1 MYKGLVA
8 GDDCRKNQLPECE
21 QAVQDLNQ
29 IVQDQSAAIIKAAEQ
44 REKDKKELQDLY
56 DARERQSVQN
66 TKQEQRTKRFA
77 LISYAGCGVDLK
89 PSVGL
94 GIGYIFWRF

>member
-1 MYKGLVA
+1 MDFSLALDNKE
-8 GDDCRKNQLPECE
+8 P
-21 QAVQDLNQ
+21 Q
-29 IVQDQSAAIIKAAEQ
+29 IALEYLKE
-44 REKDKKELQDLY
+44 REGKLTQKELQDLY

-94 GIGYIFWRF
+94 GIGYILWRFWYENQKKTSRAFPWARSVTR